1 MPKISIWQKFPE
13 LNEYLALLYDEHP
26 KWNIEKFIKE
36 LESYCKK
43 NKIPAAFSKKSV
55 LMRLNRT
62 KNEEDNL
69 RELVK
74 SEQNLIKIKTER
86 DWLRKKQRFT
96 AKTRI
101 LQEMVIEE
109 VRKTAI
115 AAKPVTVPK
124 IFLPKEESSTKESS
138 VLMLSDIHYGESIKL
153 EETQGLG
160 FYSEK
165 VSARR
170 IQMLTDSVIR
180 IVKKQLRGYI
190 LNTLH
195 IFGLGDWVSGTIH
208 EELLRTGQPNI
219 IHQSYGL
226 AYILYQALL
235 ELCQV
240 FPEVI
245 VHVIGGN
252 HARLE
257 KKPYFKEKY
266 VNWDTVVGH
275 TLASLLRNQKNIKF
289 NIPLSFIDTVE
300 IENHIFLIMHGDTI
314 RSYGIM
320 PYYGLQRA
328 ASQIESLK
336 GGQFKEIFR
345 EAKEDLRQLEK
356 SFNIN
361 NLENLNESDSKNY
374 IKTTDEIFK
383 KIIGGSYN
391 LVDKICLA
399 HFHDNS
405 TLLNEKVLINGSV
418 VGPNEYI
425 LGKFMGNRPMQRF
438 FGVHHKK
445 GKSWEF
451 SLRLDFADHDLEG
464 LRYVMYD
471 KTHQY
476 SAQLDNLPY

>member
-43 NKIPAAFSKKSV
+43 NKIPATFSKKSV

-96 AKTRI
+96 AKTHI

-124 IFLPKEESSTKESS
+124 IFVPKEESSTKESS

-160 FYSEK
+160 FYNEK

-240 FPEVI
+240 FHP
-245 VHVIGGN
+245 
-252 HARLE
+252 
-257 KKPYFKEKY
+257 
-266 VNWDTVVGH
+266 
-275 TLASLLRNQKNIKF
+275 
-289 NIPLSFIDTVE
+289 
-300 IENHIFLIMHGDTI
+300 
-314 RSYGIM
+314 
-320 PYYGLQRA
+320 
-328 ASQIESLK
+328 
-336 GGQFKEIFR
+336 
-345 EAKEDLRQLEK
+345 
-356 SFNIN
+356 
-361 NLENLNESDSKNY
+361 
-374 IKTTDEIFK
+374 
-383 KIIGGSYN
+383 
-391 LVDKICLA
+391 C
-399 HFHDNS
+399 
-405 TLLNEKVLINGSV
+405 SV
-418 VGPNEYI
+418 
-425 LGKFMGNRPMQRF
+425 
-438 FGVHHKK
+438 
-445 GKSWEF
+445 
-451 SLRLDFADHDLEG
+451 
-464 LRYVMYD
+464 
-471 KTHQY
+471 
-476 SAQLDNLPY
+476 